1 MDKLKL
7 NFGLDFADLYSAGG
21 LKKLDGSFI
30 EYLDQKNLDMES
42 MLLNFRKEKKQGK
55 ELSEDI
61 ILLAPFVE
69 EFIGELFGIEEE
81 LGDLKGK
88 HDALANI
95 QKCKRLFVQRQA
107 VRDHKSESWDK
118 FDHASYKKKIQKIC
132 SFNELDFSNKV
143 IELLESKEENKEK
156 LEVFSIYSAWAALS
170 ENAKKYHKG
179 WVIFDSPQKKDLE
192 NFFDINEEQQGEFKV
207 LKASD
212 EELVSRDG
220 FKHTSKPYS
229 MKEILNETDYCI
241 YCHNTGKDSCSK
253 GLAQKDRETEN
264 ISIKRN
270 VFGEELNGCP
280 LEEKISEMNYLKS
293 HNSHIGSLA
302 TAIIDNPMIAG
313 TGYRICN
320 DCMKSCIYQKQD
332 SVDIPKAETGI
343 LRDVLNLPWGFEIYR
358 LLTQWNPL
366 KQENYIVKKNTGAKV
381 LVAGL
386 GPSGFTLAHY
396 LLTEGHTV
404 VAVDGIKIEHLD
416 SKISGIDHQGKRVAF
431 EPIKDIKTIFEDL
444 DERVAYG
451 FGGVA
456 EYGITVRW
464 DKNFLK
470 VIRLILERSQNFRM
484 YGGVRFGGN
493 ITYESAF
500 TLGFDHIALSMGA
513 GKPNILQIPNSV
525 ALGARTA
532 SDFLMSLQLTGAARK
547 SSIANLQLR
556 LPTVVVGGGLTAI
569 DTATEAMSYYVRQVE
584 KFQERYELVV
594 STQGKEK
601 AEEKWTDLDRELSV
615 EFLEHASVF
624 SKERELAKRENR
636 EPEFHKII
644 QKLGG
649 VKVVYRKAMINS
661 PSYRLNPE
669 EVKFAFEE
677 GIEFVENATPVKVE
691 IDDREYVKS
700 LRCSIE
706 GREVDIPAKTLL
718 VATGTNPNVSL
729 SKEDPKNF
737 LIDGKYFKLID
748 EGVFIS
754 KDNESNK
761 SVTIFGDLHPT
772 YKGNVVK
779 AMASAKNHY
788 KDISDILPKRNSGS
802 GEFFG
807 SLDELLLATVYE
819 VKILTDNIVE
829 VIFKSPL
836 AAQEFQPGQFYKL
849 QNYNSF
855 ALKANFQGKRTDL
868 EMEGLALTGA
878 WVDKEKGLIS
888 TIILEMGGSS
898 DLCRFLKKGEPVVLM
913 GPTGTPTEIKNNEKV
928 ILVGGGL
935 GNAVLFSIGKAFK
948 DAGSEVLYFA
958 GYKKKVDRY
967 KVKEIEQAADQIIWC
982 CDEAELEYNR
992 EEDSSFH
999 GNIVEAIS
1007 QYAENKFQN
1016 QKFDIGEIDRII
1028 SIGSEGMMAAVNQ
1041 ARSNQLANKLKKGHE
1056 SIASINSPMQCMM
1069 KEICAQC
1076 LQRHVDPDTGIET
1089 YVYSCSNQDQNT
1101 DSVDFKHLKTRLS
1114 QNSLSE
1120 KLTAKWIKENLKD
1133 EYVD

>member
-7 NFGLDFADLYSAGG
+7 KFGLDFADLYSVEG
-21 LKKLDGSFI
+21 LEKLDNSFI
-30 EYLDQKNLDMES
+30 EYLDQRNPEMTS
-42 MLLNFRKEKKQGK
+42 LLLKFRKEKKYGK
-55 ELSEDI
+55 ELSQDI
-61 ILLAPFVE
+61 ISMASFVE
-69 EFIGELFGIEEE
+69 GFISDLFGIEEAVRS
-81 LGDLKGK
+81 LKDK

-107 VRDHKSESWDK
+107 VRDHRSESWDT
-118 FDHASYKKKIQKIC
+118 FDDSFYREKIQNTC
-132 SFNELDFSNKV
+132 SFNEVDFSNKV
-143 IELLESKEENKEK
+143 MELLEDKEKNKED
-156 LEVFSIYSAWAALS
+156 LEIFSRYSAWAALS
-170 ENAKKYHKG
+170 DNAKKHHRG

-192 NFFDINEEQQGEFKV
+192 NFFDINEEKNSEFKV
-207 LKASD
+207 LKLSD

-229 MKEILNETDYCI
+229 MKEVLNETDYCI

-253 GLAQKDRETEN
+253 GLLQKDRETGDS
-264 ISIKRN
+264 SIKKN
-270 VFGEELNGCP
+270 VFGEELKGCP
-280 LEEKISEMNYLKS
+280 LEEKISEMNFLKS
-293 HNSHIGSLA
+293 HNIHIGSLA
-302 TAIIDNPMIAG
+302 AAIIDNPMIAG

-332 SVDIPKAETGI
+332 PVDIPKAETGI
-343 LRDVLNLPWGFEIYR
+343 LRDILNLPWGFEIYR

-366 KQENYIVKKNTGAKV
+366 KQSNYIVQPDTGAKV
-381 LVAGL
+381 LVVGL

-404 VAVDGIKIEHLD
+404 VAVDGLKIEHLD
-416 SKISGIDHQGKRVAF
+416 PKISGIDHQGNRVEF
-431 EPIKDIKTIFEDL
+431 EPIRDIKTIFEDL

-451 FGGVA
+451 FGGVS

-493 ITYESAF
+493 ITYDSAF
-500 TLGFDHIALSMGA
+500 QLGLDHIALSMGA

-532 SDFLMSLQLTGAARK
+532 SDFLMALQLTGAARK
-547 SSIANLQLR
+547 SSIANLQIR
-556 LPTVVVGGGLTAI
+556 LPAVVVGGGLTAI

-584 KFQERYELVV
+584 KFQERHMLIV
-594 STQGKEK
+594 SSQGKER
-601 AEEKWTDLDRELSV
+601 AEEGWTDLDREIAG
-615 EFLEHASVF
+615 EFLGHASIF
-624 SKERELAKRENR
+624 AKERELANQENR
-636 EPEFHKII
+636 KPEFHKII
-644 QKLGG
+644 QQLGG
-649 VKVVYRKAMINS
+649 VKVVYRQSMINS

-677 GIEFVENATPVKVE
+677 GIEFIENATPVQVK

-700 LRCSIE
+700 LECSIK
-706 GREVDIPAKTLL
+706 GKYVDIPAKTLL

-729 SKEDPKNF
+729 NKEDPKNF
-737 LIDGKYFKLID
+737 FIDGKYFKLID

-754 KDNESNK
+754 KDIESKK
-761 SVTIFGDLHPT
+761 SVTIFGDLHPA

-788 KDISDILPKRNSGS
+788 KDISDILPKRQSDSKG
-802 GEFFG
+802 FFG
-807 SLDELLLATVYE
+807 TLDKLLLATVYD

-829 VIFKSPL
+829 VIFKAPL
-836 AAQEFQPGQFYKL
+836 SAQEFHPGQFYKL

-855 ALKANFQGKRTDL
+855 ALKTNFKGKRTDL
-868 EMEGLALTGA
+868 EMEGIALTGA

-913 GPTGTPTEIKNNEKV
+913 GPTGTPTEIKTNERV
-928 ILVGGGL
+928 MLVGGGL
-935 GNAVLFSIGKAFK
+935 GNAVLFSIGKALR
-948 DAGSEVLYFA
+948 DAGSKVLYFA
-958 GYKKKVDRY
+958 GYKKMSDRY

-982 CDEAELEYNR
+982 CDEGELKYNR

-1007 QYAENKFQN
+1007 QYSENKFNN
-1016 QKFDIGEIDRII
+1016 QKFYIGEIDRII
-1028 SIGSEGMMAAVNQ
+1028 SIGSDGMMAAVNQ
-1041 ARSNQLANKLKKGHE
+1041 ARSKQLADKLKKGHE

-1089 YVYSCSNQDQNT
+1089 YVYSCSNQDQNS
-1101 DSVDFKHLKTRLS
+1101 DLVDFKHLKTRLS

-1120 KLTAKWIKENLKD
+1120 KLTAKWIKVNIKESAR
-1133 EYVD
+1133 